1 MRRPKHVAL
10 LIGVGLLVVVGA
22 ASATRSHPYTN
33 DVSASFNVSQTRVHS
48 RTCTEM
54 GNTFRVTNA
63 VWRGTSVSSDARLD
77 GTLTLNTHSVVNE
90 TTGDGWLSG
99 TWRTRAAQQA
109 RGRPRNPAR
118 SFARLN
124 AVIDNGNHAD
134 GLANGDSR
142 RPYGKL
148 LGNWSATIDGTT
160 ITGELGSN
168 APVAP
173 DNSALI
179 FKGGCP

>member
-10 LIGVGLLVVVGA
+10 LVATGLLVLVGA

-33 DVSASFNVSQTRVHS
+33 DVSAAFSANQTRMHT
-48 RTCTEM
+48 RTCTEG

-63 VWRGTSVSSDARLD
+63 VWRGTSTSSDPRLD
-77 GTLTLNTHSVVNE
+77 GTLTINTHAIVNE

-99 TWRTRAAQQA
+99 TWRTRAAQTA
-109 RGRPRNPAR
+109 RPRSNAK

-124 AVIDNGNHAD
+124 AVIDNGNHVD
-134 GLANGDSR
+134 GLANGDAR
-142 RPYGKL
+142 RPYGRL
-148 LGNWSATIDGTT
+148 LGNWSATIVGSTM
-160 ITGELGSN
+160 TGELGAN
-168 APVAP
+168 TPVAP

-179 FKGGCP
+179 FRGGCP